1 MSLDNELKSLLLQT
15 GLNESEV
22 LVYTELLQ
30 SPCAK
35 IWDLVLRTKLSKTSV
50 YRAFS
55 NLKTMKLVA
64 EDGDLIKANSLK
76 SLVAELN
83 TEQRKL
89 GKLADRI
96 KSIAPFLRAP
106 KEAIEEFDH
115 LYTSDQIKEAY
126 LFMSELDY
134 DWNLDIGD
142 FENFVPV
149 LQDVDV
155 TFKFRQNRFKHAK
168 AHAVCS
174 TFGPYTAMFCTKESQ
189 AKWCNI
195 VDKTNIDFE
204 KKFIVLSDKS
214 DYVLFNDATDFKEPR
229 SVLVKSKLI
238 ADFQRQQF
246 RFLSREAGKIA

>member
-15 GLNESEV
+15 GLSESEV
-22 LVYTELLQ
+22 LVYMELLTK
-30 SPCAK
+30 PCYK
-35 IWDLVLRTKLSKTSV
+35 IWDLVMRTGLSKTSV
-50 YRAFS
+50 YRAFAS
-55 NLKTMKLVA
+55 LKTMKLVA
-64 EDGDLIKANSLK
+64 EDEGFIRANSLK
-76 SLVAELN
+76 SLIAELN

-89 GKLADRI
+89 GKLAGRI

-115 LYTSDQIKEAY
+115 LYTPDQVKEAY

-134 DWNLDIGD
+134 DWSLDIGD

-149 LQDVDV
+149 LEDVHTV
-155 TFKFRQNRFKHAK
+155 FKFRENRLKHAK

-189 AKWCNI
+189 TKWGNT
-195 VDKTNIDFE
+195 VDRTNIDFE
-204 KKFIVLSDKS
+204 KKFVVFSDKS
-214 DYVLFNDATDFKEPR
+214 DYVLFNDAADFKQPQ

-246 RFLSREAGKIA
+246 KFLSRESGKFS